1 MRWFVAPPARAGL
14 QCPIK
19 KRSEGPAQ
27 ERVLP
32 SKLRSKSSHLPR
44 PSRPSPAWLGPL
56 GGHKVHKS
64 VKFYTMAGTAMPR
77 SHRGT
82 GVSPVNDWAV

>member
-1 MRWFVAPPARAGL
+1 MRWFVAPPVRAGL
-14 QCPIK
+14 QCPINK
-19 KRSEGPAQ
+19 EVRRTGT
-27 ERVLP
+27 RT
-32 SKLRSKSSHLPR
+32 SSAFEAPIQIVHLPR